1 MEAYRNEIPINNDYQ
16 GSNIEI
22 FVNIGANPPR
32 LFAIYDAPS
41 YDNTY
46 NTLVLTK
53 KVQKFSDSREL
64 IEFLDRN
71 NYFNAAS
78 EYQKQH
84 EKGNIISYH
93 GQDIEIQTIES
104 GNFYINQ
111 REAEFRYFN
120 VGDGSFKKIELPLE
134 ITKDVIRQLA
144 GDYEIIDT
152 THQELSKEEPDIP
165 RSATLRDIVS
175 KPTKQINP
183 ISAASLNDMANR
195 ENLSSN
201 LERALRRKDVF
212 GPVEYR
218 RGTISKLKGTKGF
231 VLNKLRR
238 FRNNFVDNLKIYVA
252 AIGAVTIMASV
263 GYALQQAFA
272 KDDGFINQVN
282 PNRFK
287 STDSHILNNK
297 ARVNQIIT
305 NFLTYNYQDISDDD
319 LTFFF
324 DFLNYVDKDN
334 FNGDKA
340 MSFYDYYSLTLDA
353 EAKALLGKIS
363 TMYEESFT
371 FDGSYHVSK
380 EKASKYVLFM
390 ASISFANENSIY
402 DAKNQSERDGYA
414 RTREMNVWES
424 LPPIIKA
431 IEYQRAEEMAAQI
444 GFSFNDNNRPRL
456 YNADAN
462 RAKDQTDVIVG
473 KFEEK
478 RQLAKDYMLH
488 LIYKERENSTG
499 RSSK

>member
-1 MEAYRNEIPINNDYQ
+1 MEAYRNVIDPNGYMNNNFYRNIDLFI
-16 GSNIEI
+16 NIEK
-22 FVNIGANPPR
+22 NPPV
-32 LFAIYDAPS
+32 LFAICEEF
-41 YDNTY
+41 N
-46 NTLVLTK
+46 NRWTK
-53 KVQKFSDSREL
+53 KIKKFNDSRDVKA
-64 IEFLDRN
+64 FLEKAGYEIVAD
-71 NYFNAAS
+71 
-78 EYQKQH
+78 EYQDQH
-84 EKGNIISYH
+84 ERSNIISYL
-93 GQDIEIQTIES
+93 GENVRIRTIKSGKFFIEENTT
-104 GNFYINQ
+104 
-111 REAEFRYFN
+111 EFQYYN
-120 VGDGSFKKIELPLE
+120 VGDGAFEVFTMPRYI
-134 ITKDVIRQLA
+134 
-144 GDYEIIDT
+144 GDEVRKLLGDNYMIIDT
-152 THQELSKEEPDIP
+152 TYQELSKEEPDIP
-165 RSATLRDIVS
+165 RSATLQDIVS
-175 KPTKQINP
+175 KPKQINP

-231 VLNKLRR
+231 ALDKLRR

-252 AIGAVTIMASV
+252 AIGAVAIMASV
-263 GYALQQAFA
+263 GYTLQQAFA

-297 ARVNQIIT
+297 ARANQIIT
-305 NFLTYNYQDISDDD
+305 NFLACNYQDISDDD
-319 LTFFF
+319 IAFFF

-353 EAKALLGKIS
+353 EAKALLGKIN
-363 TMYEESFT
+363 TMYEKSFT
-371 FDGSYHVSK
+371 FDGSYYASK

-478 RQLAKDYMLH
+478 RQLARDYMLH
-488 LIYKERENSTG
+488 LIYKARENSTG